1 MSWTEVNT
9 PDGPMR
15 VFEAH
20 PTEEP
25 KGAVIV
31 IQEAFGV
38 NDYIADVVRDL
49 AEGGWHG
56 AAPEFFHR
64 SGPGSVAPYDDFS
77 KVVPLFQPL
86 NDGAVLSDLDAT
98 IDLMHQHG
106 FADSAIGVIGFC
118 WGGRVTFL
126 ASVRRSLGAAV
137 GMYGG
142 GIVTARFPQF
152 PALVGEAGALKTP
165 WLGIFGD
172 EDQSISVEDVEQL
185 RKSLDESAPV
195 DHDIVR
201 FAHAGHGFHCAA
213 RPANYHAESALDAW
227 SRAIGWF
234 DSHLKKD

>member
-1 MSWTEVNT
+1 
-9 PDGPMR
+9 MR

-49 AEGGWHG
+49 AEGGWQG
-56 AAPEFFHR
+56 AAPELFHR
-64 SGPGSVAPYDDFS
+64 SGPASVAPYDDFS
-77 KVVPLFQPL
+77 KVLPLFEPL
-86 NDGAVLSDLDAT
+86 TDDGVLRDLDAT

-106 FADSAIGVIGFC
+106 FADSAIGLIGFC

-126 ASVRRSLGAAV
+126 ASLRRTLGAAV

-152 PALVGEAGALKTP
+152 PALVGEAAALKTP
-165 WLGIFGD
+165 WLGLFGD
-172 EDQSISVEDVEQL
+172 EDQSIPVEDVEQL

-195 DHDIVR
+195 DHGIVR
-201 FAHAGHGFHCAA
+201 FADAGHGFHCAA

-234 DSHLKKD
+234 DSHLRKD

>member
-20 PTEEP
+20 PNEEP

-56 AAPEFFHR
+56 AAPEMFHR
-64 SGPGSVAPYDDFS
+64 SGPASVAPYDDFS

-86 NDGAVLSDLDAT
+86 TDDAVLSDLDAT

-106 FADSAIGVIGFC
+106 FADSAIGLIGFC

-165 WLGIFGD
+165 WLGLFGD
-172 EDQSISVEDVEQL
+172 EDQSIPVEDVEQL
-185 RKSLDESAPV
+185 RNALGESASV
-195 DHDIVR
+195 DH
-201 FAHAGHGFHCAA
+201 
-213 RPANYHAESALDAW
+213 
-227 SRAIGWF
+227 
-234 DSHLKKD
+234 